1 MNFLHRVAASCFA
14 VLFVS
19 ADLGRR
25 AEKAIVPK
33 ITKMLQEKKAEK
45 EEKEKRVEKSK
56 MLERAFYE
64 MII

>member
-1 MNFLHRVAASCFA
+1 MNFIHRVAASCFA

-25 AEKAIVPK
+25 AEEAIVPK
-33 ITKMLQEKKAEK
+33 ITKMLQEKKAE
-45 EEKEKRVEKSK
+45 EKEKEKKMEKSE

-64 MII
+64 MMI